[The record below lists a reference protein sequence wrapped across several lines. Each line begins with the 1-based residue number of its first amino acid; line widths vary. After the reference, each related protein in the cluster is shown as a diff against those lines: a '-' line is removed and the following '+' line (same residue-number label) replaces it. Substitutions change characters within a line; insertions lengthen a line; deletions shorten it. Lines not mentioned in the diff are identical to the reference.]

1 MNAIFQTKQTKSMQQ
16 DRSSELELDKMLGEG
31 SFGQVFR
38 AVHRATGAVVAVKVV
53 PNQEGDEEV
62 RNKRKLAFRGIPRVF
77 LMIAPCSFSCVTTPQ
92 ADKIM
97 GEIDILSKCN
107 SPYIVGYFEC
117 FVTPPRKKMENGEMW
132 IVMELCDGGSI
143 SDLIEAAGGRGS
155 FAMPEEAI
163 RAACA
168 GCVLGLEYL
177 HKKEI
182 CHRDIKC
189 GNVLLTNDGHVKLA
203 DFGVSAELTNTIN
216 KRKTVVGSPF
226 WIAPEVIKEAH
237 YDGRADVW
245 SLGITTIEMAEGA
258 PPHSN
263 LNPLRAIF
271 LIPSKPAPTL
281 ADPDQWSPDMLDF
294 IRCCCK
300 KDPSER
306 SDSALLTTHPFVRTE
321 VIELRRKYAAYPHNL
336 HGWGYS
342 QAAEM
347 NRNRPPGLRPLKEFM
362 DGMRN
367 PLESVKSKR
376 DMGFEKNE
384 EAIFRANMGGDDDN
398 NTAGGGDGSGM
409 PTGPLLSRGSDSDA
423 DHAETSIDW
432 DGPSGSTK
440 TAVISNDLGVFGS
453 ASGIDDDISP
463 TIRNDAE
470 FREEMRKLNSVYGA
484 KLASLRAAHEESRR
498 KIIISAMVRN
508 RKGVD
513 VKDLMR
519 TAAARRDVDMKS
531 ESVYESAAE
540 SEGFRVMLD
549 SISPKSASS
558 RQRQQQWGARPN
570 GSAADVTA
578 GPGEQGPSSQ
588 TVASGRALAE
598 AGQQS
603 REQGG
608 GVTPPRRSPTLSEGD
623 TDHVHFMTQEV
634 MTSESDHTPQLLA
647 QERVTSTASLLEAE
661 NAVSVQTLSLERSL
675 SEEYKMDLDNIDTT
689 SPRGEKK
696 EMVF

>member
-1 MNAIFQTKQTKSMQQ
+1 MVDLTNSMTQ

-38 AVHRATGAVVAVKVV
+38 ARHRATGAIVAVKVV
-53 PNQEGDEEV
+53 PNQEGDEE
-62 RNKRKLAFRGIPRVF
+62 
-77 LMIAPCSFSCVTTPQ
+77 

-97 GEIDILSKCN
+97 GEIDILAKCN
-107 SPYIVGYFEC
+107 SPFIVGYFEC
-117 FVTPPRKKMENGEMW
+117 FVCPPKKRMEPGEMW
-132 IVMELCDGGSI
+132 IIMELCDGGSV

-245 SLGITTIEMAEGA
+245 SLGITVIEMAEGA

-281 ADPDQWSPDMLDF
+281 ADPEIWSPEMVDF

-306 SDSALLTTHPFVRTE
+306 SDSALLTSHPFVRQE
-321 VIELRRKYAAYPHNL
+321 VIALRRMHVGFDAQPHGRHGYEVAAKRTRL
-336 HGWGYS
+336 
-342 QAAEM
+342 
-347 NRNRPPGLRPLKEFM
+347 RVPGLPALSSFM
-362 DGMRN
+362 DRMRN
-367 PLESVKSKR
+367 PLDAVKSQRDVGFEGKGAEGGAGAQGGNDNNDRTALSPMSTRDSDGSSAEDETDVGGWGRESSHTTPRGTIEQRNLKQPSPPVDSMPLSNGDGNSNSVFHRTLTEIDPVLKR
-376 DMGFEKNE
+376 D
-384 EAIFRANMGGDDDN
+384 
-398 NTAGGGDGSGM
+398 
-409 PTGPLLSRGSDSDA
+409 P
-423 DHAETSIDW
+423 
-432 DGPSGSTK
+432 
-440 TAVISNDLGVFGS
+440 VFQ
-453 ASGIDDDISP
+453 
-463 TIRNDAE
+463 
-470 FREEMRKLNSVYGA
+470 EEMRKLNQLYEA

-498 KIIISAMVRN
+498 KIVISAMVRN

-513 VKDLMR
+513 VNQLMES
-519 TAAARRDVDMKS
+519 AAARRDVEIQSKNVYKQAADS
-531 ESVYESAAE
+531 EC
-540 SEGFRVMLD
+540 FRVMLD
-549 SISPKSASS
+549 SMAPDGITKRNGEFDDNDRVKIANTGGENIMREMEEEEEDEATPYRQDSS
-558 RQRQQQWGARPN
+558 INGNLN
-570 GSAADVTA
+570 GSAVGKSQDIYNRSSSKASKESIDSSGYDVMNLEHA
-578 GPGEQGPSSQ
+578 
-588 TVASGRALAE
+588 A
-598 AGQQS
+598 
-603 REQGG
+603 
-608 GVTPPRRSPTLSEGD
+608 SPTEGESE
-623 TDHVHFMTQEV
+623 T
-634 MTSESDHTPQLLA
+634 
-647 QERVTSTASLLEAE
+647 
-661 NAVSVQTLSLERSL
+661 
-675 SEEYKMDLDNIDTT
+675 
-689 SPRGEKK
+689 
-696 EMVF
+696 VF

>member
-1 MNAIFQTKQTKSMQQ
+1 
-16 DRSSELELDKMLGEG
+16 
-31 SFGQVFR
+31 
-38 AVHRATGAVVAVKVV
+38 
-53 PNQEGDEEV
+53 
-62 RNKRKLAFRGIPRVF
+62 
-77 LMIAPCSFSCVTTPQ
+77 
-92 ADKIM
+92 M

-107 SPYIVGYFEC
+107 SPFIVGYFEC
-117 FVTPPRKKMENGEMW
+117 FVTPPKKKMENGEMW

-189 GNVLLTNDGHVKLA
+189 GNVLLTKDGHVKLA

-321 VIELRRKYAAYPHNL
+321 VIELRRKYAGYTGYTQNHN
-336 HGWGYS
+336 GCGYS
-342 QAAEM
+342 QVAEM
-347 NRNRPPGLRPLKEFM
+347 SVNRPPGLWPLKEFM
-362 DGMRN
+362 DAMRS

-376 DMGFEKNE
+376 DIGFEKNE
-384 EAIFRANMGGDDDN
+384 DAIFRPSSANVSGNSD
-398 NTAGGGDGSGM
+398 TAGGGGSGNM
-409 PTGPLLSRGSDSDA
+409 LRPLLSRGSESDA
-423 DHAETSIDW
+423 DHAESHIDW
-432 DGPSGSTK
+432 DGPSVEAAG
-440 TAVISNDLGVFGS
+440 TAVISNDLGAFRS
-453 ASGIDDDISP
+453 TNGIDDDISP

-470 FREEMRKLNSVYGA
+470 FREEMHNLNLVFSA

-498 KIIISAMVRN
+498 KIISECPRLCVPLAHCSNLSSALTR
-508 RKGVD
+508 
-513 VKDLMR
+513 
-519 TAAARRDVDMKS
+519 
-531 ESVYESAAE
+531 
-540 SEGFRVMLD
+540 
-549 SISPKSASS
+549 
-558 RQRQQQWGARPN
+558 
-570 GSAADVTA
+570 
-578 GPGEQGPSSQ
+578 
-588 TVASGRALAE
+588 
-598 AGQQS
+598 
-603 REQGG
+603 
-608 GVTPPRRSPTLSEGD
+608 
-623 TDHVHFMTQEV
+623 
-634 MTSESDHTPQLLA
+634 
-647 QERVTSTASLLEAE
+647 
-661 NAVSVQTLSLERSL
+661 
-675 SEEYKMDLDNIDTT
+675 
-689 SPRGEKK
+689 
-696 EMVF
+696 